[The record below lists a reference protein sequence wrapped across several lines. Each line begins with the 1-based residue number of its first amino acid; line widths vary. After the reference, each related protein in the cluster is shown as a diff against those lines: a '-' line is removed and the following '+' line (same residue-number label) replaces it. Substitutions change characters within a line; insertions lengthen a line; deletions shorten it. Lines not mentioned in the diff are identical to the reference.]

1 MTSETK
7 HITLQVQDLSVG
19 YFSKKKEISISKHI
33 NFSFFE
39 GELIGLVGANGIG
52 KSTLL
57 RTLAGMQRK
66 LSGNILVKEKPL
78 QAYSTLELA
87 NQISVVLTEP
97 PASKNLTVLELI
109 SLGRQPYTSW
119 MGTLSEKDKVAV
131 NKALQAT
138 ETQELAHRKCF
149 ELSDGQMQR
158 VAIARALAQDTPII
172 ILDEPTT
179 HLDLYHRAY
188 ILKLLKKLASENK
201 KTILFSTHEIDL
213 AIQLSN
219 KMMVMTDKA
228 NYFDTPCNLIEAGH
242 FDVLF
247 PKDTIHFDNT
257 TGRFS
262 IKK

>member
-1 MTSETK
+1 MAAETK
-7 HITLQVQDLSVG
+7 HITLQAQNLSVG
-19 YFSKKKEISISKHI
+19 YFKKKEGIPVSQNI
-33 NFSFFE
+33 NFSFSE

-57 RTLAGMQRK
+57 RTLAGMQPK
-66 LSGNILVKEKPL
+66 LSGNILIKRKPL

-119 MGTLSEKDKVAV
+119 MGTLSDKDKVAV

-138 ETQELAHRKCF
+138 ETQALAERKCF
-149 ELSDGQMQR
+149 ELSDGQLQR

-188 ILKLLKKLASENK
+188 ILKLLKKLVSESNK
-201 KTILFSTHEIDL
+201 TVLFSTHEIDL
-213 AIQLSN
+213 AIQLSD

-228 NYFDTPCNLIEAGH
+228 SYFDTPCNLIEAGH
-242 FDVLF
+242 FDALF
-247 PKDTIHFDNT
+247 PKDTIHFDKT